1 MIAWVV
7 MVFQVVAELSSVVDA
22 ENVNIWISAF
32 RIARLEQKIIKNI
45 RFS

>member
-22 ENVNIWISAF
+22 GNVTTWISNF
-32 RIARLEQKIIKNI
+32 RIAKPEQK
-45 RFS
+45 